1 MSTPIH
7 LDSIAQRSYCFL
19 FKYDASRDQDIYSLR
34 KAKEAVIKETDS
46 LFKVLS
52 FIKM

>member
-1 MSTPIH
+1 MTMPLH
-7 LDSIAQRSYCFL
+7 LDNIAQRRYCLL

-34 KAKEAVIKETDS
+34 KAKEAAIKETDS

-52 FIKM
+52 FI